1 MEGGCVI
8 TTGGGGGYI
17 LMISTLKVNIVKSE
31 RKTGVMALVLCVLN
45 LTLHLK
51 FTDDFNINF

>member
-8 TTGGGGGYI
+8 TTGGGWVYI